1 MYGKQGSGAVKE
13 ELANRSRMNQT
24 AKILLQFSE

>member
-1 MYGKQGSGAVKE
+1 MSGKQGSGAVKE

-24 AKILLQFSE
+24 AKILLQFLE